1 MKTRATSILVGWPVP
16 VRKFLIGCVSV
27 GLISFWAGCGAQ
39 RSAPAESSPPEQQP
53 ESMPGAGGAAAAS
66 DSAGESPESEQKRM
80 YRLAMEKRL
89 EEEGRREMSKAAAR
103 KPEMMDGGAPA
114 MTTRDLPAGPAVS
127 DPAKLTVQDFLHP
140 IPGPSAPQTTMP
152 PPPPPVRAMAPPSP
166 GPAPAPAPALAEPAS
181 KDFHTVEVFYA
192 TDRQPA
198 NAATPNDSYG
208 VERNRQG
215 PMEYGRTEVSI
226 PLHHSMGII
235 ERPHWYKLEFS
246 ENPKKHVMILKLEK
260 MPGDQFFGRVGDT
273 AKGKQLKE
281 GLLFIH
287 GFNVP
292 FDQAIRRTAQISYDL
307 DFGGVALT
315 YSWPSQGVLTGYT
328 VDEENVQWSIPHLS
342 KFLVDLQEKTHLDKI
357 HVIAHSMGTRL
368 LSYALA
374 NARDAGLRLQLNN
387 VILAAPDIDAD
398 VFKEQILPK
407 IRSSTQRLTM
417 YASSGDAALKASQE
431 IHGNDRLGLSGKNIM
446 VLDGMDTVDASEI
459 DTSLLGH
466 AYYGSQKVVVEDLLE
481 LIIRGLDPSQRK
493 LIPGKIGEWD
503 FRGLTQ

>member
-1 MKTRATSILVGWPVP
+1 MALPAPVP
-16 VRKFLIGCVSV
+16 
-27 GLISFWAGCGAQ
+27 
-39 RSAPAESSPPEQQP
+39 APSLPP
-53 ESMPGAGGAAAAS
+53 
-66 DSAGESPESEQKRM
+66 K
-80 YRLAMEKRL
+80 
-89 EEEGRREMSKAAAR
+89 
-103 KPEMMDGGAPA
+103 
-114 MTTRDLPAGPAVS
+114 
-127 DPAKLTVQDFLHP
+127 
-140 IPGPSAPQTTMP
+140 
-152 PPPPPVRAMAPPSP
+152 
-166 GPAPAPAPALAEPAS
+166 PAPAPMLATEPAS

-192 TDRQPA
+192 TDRQPVDA
-198 NAATPNDSYG
+198 GGPNGSYG
-208 VERNRQG
+208 TERNRQG
-215 PMEYGRTEVSI
+215 PLEFGRTEVSI

-235 ERPHWYKLEFS
+235 ERPKWYKLEFS
-246 ENPKKHVMILKLEK
+246 EDPKKHVMILKLEK
-260 MPGDQFFGRVGDT
+260 MAGDQFFGRVADT
-273 AKGKQLKE
+273 AKGKEFKE

>member
-1 MKTRATSILVGWPVP
+1 
-16 VRKFLIGCVSV
+16 
-27 GLISFWAGCGAQ
+27 
-39 RSAPAESSPPEQQP
+39 
-53 ESMPGAGGAAAAS
+53 
-66 DSAGESPESEQKRM
+66 M
-80 YRLAMEKRL
+80 YRLAMEKRV
-89 EEEGRREMSKAAAR
+89 EEEGQREMAKAAAR
-103 KPEMMDGGAPA
+103 KPEMLEGGSPSV
-114 MTTRDLPAGPAVS
+114 TPRDLPLGV
-127 DPAKLTVQDFLHP
+127 
-140 IPGPSAPQTTMP
+140 PGPSAPQTTPIPEMTP
-152 PPPPPVRAMAPPSP
+152 PPPPPAPAMAPPSP
-166 GPAPAPAPALAEPAS
+166 VPAPAPAPEPAS

-198 NAATPNDSYG
+198 NATGGPKDSYG

-215 PMEYGRTEVSI
+215 PVEYGRTEVSI

-246 ENPKKHVMILKLEK
+246 EDPKKHVMILKLEK
-260 MPGDQFFGRVGDT
+260 MAGDQFFGRLGDT
-273 AKGKQLKE
+273 AKGKPLKE

-374 NARDAGLRLQLNN
+374 NARDAGFRLQLNN
-387 VILAAPDIDAD
+387 VILAAPDIDAE

-407 IRSSTQRLTM
+407 IRGSAQRLTM

-466 AYYGSQKVVVEDLLE
+466 AYYGTQKVVVEDLLE
-481 LIIRGLDPSQRK
+481 LIIRGLDPARRK
-493 LIPGKIGEWD
+493 LTPGKIGEWD
-503 FRGLTQ
+503 FKSLAQ